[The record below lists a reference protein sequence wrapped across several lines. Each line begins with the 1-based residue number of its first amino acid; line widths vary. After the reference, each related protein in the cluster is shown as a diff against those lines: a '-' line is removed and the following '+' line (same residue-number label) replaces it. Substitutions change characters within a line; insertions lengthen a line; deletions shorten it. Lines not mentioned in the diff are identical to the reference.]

1 MNSKLSSAED
11 KASQHRN
18 EVVELQKSVDTAEL
32 ATAEL
37 KKEMRKLKKTTS
49 NDLDQVRSL
58 KQDLL
63 LGKYDFF
70 FLLITVHIWRYQ
82 RTLFLNTFLVS

>member
-18 EVVELQKSVDTAEL
+18 EVVELQKNVDTAEL

-49 NDLDQVRSL
+49 NDLDQVWSL
-58 KQDLL
+58 KARSAKFEKCDV
-63 LGKYDFF
+63 F
-70 FLLITVHIWRYQ
+70 FLLITVHI
-82 RTLFLNTFLVS
+82 

>member
-49 NDLDQVRSL
+49 NDLDQVHGL
-58 KQDLL
+58 
-63 LGKYDFF
+63 
-70 FLLITVHIWRYQ
+70 
-82 RTLFLNTFLVS
+82 